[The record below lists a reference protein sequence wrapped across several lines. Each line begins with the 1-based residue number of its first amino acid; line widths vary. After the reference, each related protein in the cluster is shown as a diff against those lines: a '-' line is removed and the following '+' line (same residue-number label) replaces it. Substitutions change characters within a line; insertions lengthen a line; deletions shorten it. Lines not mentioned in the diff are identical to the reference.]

1 MSIHHD
7 PELDDVLQDSELQHI
22 ADLLRSARR
31 AEPPLDDAFRS
42 ELRRTLMQKAWEAG
56 AGKAPWWS
64 RLMAPQALA
73 WAGAAVGVVLIAAVV
88 VFMSQQPN
96 GGELTITSPI
106 ADAPAVQLQQ
116 PILVK
121 FSQPMDHISTQD
133 AVEITPATYLSFSW
147 QENTLSVLPTSG
159 NLAPNTQYQ
168 VTIGPTAKTAAGQLV
183 AAPQTITFVTE
194 APAPLPQPPPPTA
207 VPTPH
212 FQLPGER
219 QLATLPSG
227 TATTLQW
234 SADSSTIYFVG
245 ANGALDSVALKPSD
259 VKVLVTDGVSS
270 LKIAPA
276 GDRLAYVRGGKIEV
290 LTLDTGTTA
299 EIKVTPAAT
308 SVSWVKDK
316 LFWSSADGVYKRD
329 ADGPTQLAPLLPDG
343 AAVSIAPDGAHATYR
358 QSHALL
364 LLDLATGKTSPLGAP
379 DAQFFGWSPDGTRL
393 IYSGADGNVVAGSDG
408 QTLST
413 IPSGDASWSS
423 LDEVILGSDTDLYAV
438 RPDAFGLTKL
448 ANGTYHSPYW
458 APSGIAFS
466 FVRAGALWAASASP
480 LAPEPSAI
488 DLASLAVNSFMKAR
502 LAIQPDQAKAFLT
515 DNGKQAYASDGL
527 KLLISG
533 DPVFSRFY
541 ILTQEITSTRPD
553 TARVVVR
560 LVLAQGKLNVGDFE
574 ETLTLVRDPSSGQ
587 FLIDQA
593 TAGPHRD
600 LGKGPEVVAVDVT
613 RSAVTVTFD
622 SDLKL
627 ETVPFGVLLLDRNGK
642 QVGDKATYANRI
654 VTIGGLE
661 LARGE
666 HYKLVVLST
675 VHDWL
680 DHNVASEY
688 DLDLVGPAPLPT
700 SATIVSP
707 TPTPSPTT
715 TPTPVASA
723 TPSGLKA
730 P

>member
-22 ADLLRSARR
+22 ADMLRSARR

-56 AGKAPWWS
+56 EGKAPWWS

-88 VFMSQQPN
+88 VFMSQQPS

-121 FSQPMDHISTQD
+121 FSQPMDHPSTEG
-133 AVEITPATYLSFSW
+133 AVQITPATYVSYSW
-147 QENTLSVLPTSG
+147 QANTLSVLPTSG

-194 APAPLPQPPPPTA
+194 APAPPPQPPPPTA

-270 LKIAPA
+270 PKIAPA
-276 GDRLAYVRGGKIEV
+276 GDRLAYVRGGRIEV

-308 SVSWVKDK
+308 SVTWVKDK
-316 LFWSSADGVYKRD
+316 LFWSSAGGVYTRD
-329 ADGPTQLAPLLPDG
+329 ADGPKQLAALLPDG
-343 AAVSIAPDGAHATYR
+343 TAVSIAPDGAHATYR

-364 LLDLATGKTSPLGAP
+364 LLDLTSGKTSPLGAP
-379 DAQFFGWSPDGTRL
+379 DAQFFGWSLDGSRL
-393 IYSGADGNVVAGSDG
+393 IYSTADGNVVAGADG
-408 QTLST
+408 KTLST

-448 ANGTYHSPYW
+448 ANGTYHTPYW
-458 APSGIAFS
+458 APSGTAFS

-541 ILTQEITSTRPD
+541 ILTQEITSTQPD

-560 LVLAQGKLNVGDFE
+560 LVLTQGKLNVGDFE

-627 ETVPFGVLLLDRNGK
+627 ETVPFGVMLLDRNDK
-642 QVGDKATYANRI
+642 QVGDKATYANRT

-661 LARGE
+661 LARGG

-675 VHDWL
+675 VHDWV

-688 DLDLVGPAPLPT
+688 DLDLVGPAPT
-700 SATIVSP
+700 SDHSGTVVSP

-715 TPTPVASA
+715 TPTPTPVASA
-723 TPSGLKA
+723 TPSA
-730 P
+730 